1 MWKKIIMTGCFVIAS
16 ATLAIAGDVA
26 TYKDDFNSYPFLSDA
41 SPNWVSHNGRWE
53 VTNGAL
59 HQLDEVLNGG
69 LIFLDGK
76 SFSDCQIKV
85 KFNPAGNEKG
95 VRAAGVVFRAKDCK
109 NFYWIHF
116 DSRNS
121 QVVLA
126 RCATNNGWIV
136 IQRAPKNKMVN
147 GQWHDAEVTAV
158 GNLITVK
165 LNGKTVIEKKD
176 NALTEGRVGLR
187 VGQGL
192 ISFDDFEVTG
202 RLTDDSKFVMTKVN
216 EDKTTPRFDVPRV
229 IVTKN
234 CGQFPVMVH
243 LGGQKIGAVIR
254 AGAGHIGIRGRLD
267 WITSEDG
274 GKTWSKPSVIVDSP
288 VDDRNP
294 AAFVTED
301 GKIVVLYAEASM
313 YDKKGQWDTKAGFY
327 KLFQVESRDGGKSWS
342 EKKSITFA
350 GHVNYNVYGQGIIL
364 ANGDILIP
372 WYWSGGGFIRSTDGG
387 KTWAPPQVIMKQ
399 GCSEIAMVE
408 IAANEILAIA
418 RADGLFALRSKDN
431 GKTWSKPVRITDK
444 GFHPASIIKLADG
457 KLFLTYGS
465 RNRPYGVK
473 VAISSDNGKTWSDK
487 NTAFVTWDSANN
499 DCGYPSAVQLADGS
513 VAIISYAVG
522 SSVLA
527 WDIQSQCVVLAPAV
541 LEKLAGKIN
550 KKEVRK

>member
-1 MWKKIIMTGCFVIAS
+1 MLKKLMTFACCAAS
-16 ATLAIAGDVA
+16 TVA
-26 TYKDDFNSYPFLSDA
+26 AVTASEVFSYKDNFENYPFLSDA

-53 VTNGAL
+53 VVNGHL
-59 HQLDEVLNGG
+59 RQLDKVLNGG

-85 KFNPAGNEKG
+85 KFNPTGDEKG
-95 VRAAGVVFRAKDCK
+95 VRAAGVIFRAKDCK

-165 LNGKTVIEKKD
+165 LNGKVVIEKED

-202 RLTDDSKFVMTKVN
+202 RLADDSKFVMTKAD
-216 EDKTTPRFDVPRV
+216 EDKATQRLNVPRV
-229 IVTKN
+229 ISSKN
-234 CGQFPVMVH
+234 CGYFPVMVH
-243 LGGQKIGAVIR
+243 LGGQKLGAVIR
-254 AGAGHIGIRGRLD
+254 AGAGHIGIKGRLD

-274 GKTWSKPSVIVDSP
+274 GKTWSKPTVIVDSP
-288 VDDRNP
+288 YDDRNP
-294 AAFVTED
+294 AAYVTKD

-313 YDKKGQWDTKAGFY
+313 YDEQGQWSPKSGFY
-327 KLFQVESRDGGKSWS
+327 KLFQVESTDGGKTWS
-342 EKKSITFA
+342 EKKSIEFE
-350 GHVNYNVYGQGIIL
+350 GHINYNVYGQGITL
-364 ANGDILIP
+364 ANGDILVP

-387 KTWAPPQVIMKQ
+387 KTWTAPQVIMKQ
-399 GCSEIAMVE
+399 GCSEIAFVE
-408 IAANEILAIA
+408 VAENEILAMA
-418 RADGLFALRSKDN
+418 RADGLFAMRSLDN
-431 GKTWSKPVRITDK
+431 GKTWSAPERVTEK
-444 GFHPASIIKLADG
+444 GLHPASIIKLADG
-457 KLFLTYGS
+457 RLFMAYGS
-465 RNRPYGVK
+465 RLRPYGVK
-473 VAISSDNGKTWSDK
+473 VAISNDNGKTWK
-487 NTAFVTWDSANN
+487 KENTAFVTWDSANT

-522 SSVLA
+522 SEILT
-527 WDIQSQCVVLAPAV
+527 WDAHSQCVVLSPEV
-541 LEKLAGKIN
+541 LKKLG
-550 KKEVRK
+550 E